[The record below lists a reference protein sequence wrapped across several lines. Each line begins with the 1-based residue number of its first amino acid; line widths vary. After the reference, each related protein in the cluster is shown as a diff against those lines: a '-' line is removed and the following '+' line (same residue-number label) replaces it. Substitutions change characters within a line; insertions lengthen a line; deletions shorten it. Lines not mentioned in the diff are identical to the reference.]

1 MKWWFSISVG
11 ATVTTIG
18 TPELKVSANVDTV
31 VVVELEEYKVLVTG
45 CICGSSIS
53 IGDIITTT
61 GTAEIGG
68 GRAVSIVTSVKT
80 CSSSSVLSTDI
91 GSELEAAFKS
101 TVGVVGDKSY

>member
-53 IGDIITTT
+53 IGYLSITT
-61 GTAEIGG
+61 GTAALCDSL
-68 GRAVSIVTSVKT
+68 AVSI
-80 CSSSSVLSTDI
+80 
-91 GSELEAAFKS
+91 
-101 TVGVVGDKSY
+101 GDV